1 MNGENFMKWVE
12 NRLLPAFNAK
22 YPDKKMILI
31 LDNAPYHHY
40 RGDDYCDPLKMKRQQ
55 LIDCLLGVAKKSAM
69 TIIRNENNIE
79 VNLREIRASKRGG
92 RSSPT
97 VKELQSELQ
106 IFFNDHVEEYQTGR
120 LKKLFDEL
128 DYSLLFTPPYTP
140 SLPPIELT
148 WSYVKGY
155 VARQFENNRS
165 MEDTVTQLL
174 NGFYGVPG
182 TSHCGYTVEL
192 CRKHIAKCQR
202 VCNEFI
208 EADEFL

>member
-1 MNGENFMKWVE
+1 MNGENFMKWFE

-31 LDNAPYHHY
+31 LDNAPYHHC

-97 VKELQSELQ
+97 VNP
-106 IFFNDHVEEYQTGR
+106 F
-120 LKKLFDEL
+120 
-128 DYSLLFTPPYTP
+128 
-140 SLPPIELT
+140 
-148 WSYVKGY
+148 
-155 VARQFENNRS
+155 
-165 MEDTVTQLL
+165 
-174 NGFYGVPG
+174 
-182 TSHCGYTVEL
+182 
-192 CRKHIAKCQR
+192 KHTDS
-202 VCNEFI
+202 FS
-208 EADEFL
+208 F